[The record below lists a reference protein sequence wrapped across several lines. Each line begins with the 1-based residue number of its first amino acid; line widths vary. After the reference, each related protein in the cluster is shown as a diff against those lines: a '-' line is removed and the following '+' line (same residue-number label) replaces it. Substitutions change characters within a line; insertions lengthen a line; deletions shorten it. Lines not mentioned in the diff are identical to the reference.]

1 MSDESK
7 AIKVAI
13 LGGGMAAMSAAF
25 ELTDPSL
32 HGKYEVTLYRRR
44 RIIGVN
50 AISVPAPAKPSL
62 HALAFI
68 LSFKSFGSIITIWVR

>member
-13 LGGGMAAMSAAF
+13 LGGGMAAMTAAF

-32 HGKYEVTLYRRR
+32 HGKYEVTSISSAGAWAVKVR
-44 RIIGVN
+44 VD
-50 AISVPAPAKPSL
+50 AI
-62 HALAFI
+62 
-68 LSFKSFGSIITIWVR
+68 